1 MLLFGSLTAR
11 SRVKKKKKKV
21 APNRSV
27 AILHNRWTSSVCSAA
42 AGCLRRRSISM
53 PMLSYLVDC
62 VSPDLGFV
70 ATNGQTV
77 FDMQRLW
84 DKRVAS
90 HPFSPSQKWPHL
102 FSLSLFLFLLNKY
115 FPRRIKSCW
124 HSNET
129 DPRPPCHQLIQQQ
142 QRRSR
147 GKWSTLSG
155 HLTSI
160 RPTIFA

>member
-1 MLLFGSLTAR
+1 MLRDSDEMCCSFGRLQR
-11 SRVKKKKKKV
+11 RGEKKV

-27 AILHNRWTSSVCSAA
+27 AILHHRWTSSVCSAA

-77 FDMQRLW
+77 FDIQRLW

-102 FSLSLFLFLLNKY
+102 FSLFLFFKINIF
-115 FPRRIKSCW
+115 FPDESKAVG
-124 HSNET
+124 
-129 DPRPPCHQLIQQQ
+129 IQMK
-142 QRRSR
+142 R
-147 GKWSTLSG
+147 TLSRRV
-155 HLTSI
+155 I
-160 RPTIFA
+160 N